1 MGFERSQI
9 QGKYS
14 KTKTNSETSPQNT
27 VFFRSS
33 KKKIEN
39 KMNISMSSGLVNITC
54 LGINLKT
61 FRPLKII
68 NIALKQLSK
77 ISPNGSNMPWSW
89 IERLSIKEM
98 SIFPKL
104 MNTVNEKLIIS
115 QHFLADK
122 ATFKFYIKGHS

>member
-39 KMNISMSSGLVNITC
+39 KMNISMSKWSCKHYMPRNKPEDFQT
-54 LGINLKT
+54 
-61 FRPLKII
+61 
-68 NIALKQLSK
+68 SK
-77 ISPNGSNMPWSW
+77 NYKHSP
-89 IERLSIKEM
+89 EVVK
-98 SIFPKL
+98 
-104 MNTVNEKLIIS
+104 
-115 QHFLADK
+115 
-122 ATFKFYIKGHS
+122 